1 MLTWKCF
8 EILSYGAG
16 TPSTTL
22 ALMAC
27 ENAFHGPPYPYPLVP
42 IYDAVIF
49 CDLHAE
55 PGWVYRQAAFTAA
68 ACARAGIPFYTGR
81 RPIRQFPGELWACPH
96 CLYPVLDAWRGW
108 REGPYA
114 PPVYL

>member
-55 PGWVYRQAAFTAA
+55 PGWVYR
-68 ACARAGIPFYTGR
+68 
-81 RPIRQFPGELWACPH
+81 PH
-96 CLYPVLDAWRGW
+96 CQYPVLDAWRGW
-108 REGPYA
+108 QEGPYA
-114 PPVYL
+114 PPVYI

>member
-1 MLTWKCF
+1 MLTLDNL

-22 ALMAC
+22 VGMAC
-27 ENAFHGPPYPYPLVP
+27 ENAMRGYPVWPEVP

-55 PGWVYRQAAFTAA
+55 PSWYIGKLRLRLICAA
-68 ACARAGIPFYTGR
+68 G
-81 RPIRQFPGELWACPH
+81 
-96 CLYPVLDAWRGW
+96 PVFLFISWM
-108 REGPYA
+108 
-114 PPVYL
+114 

>member
-1 MLTWKCF
+1 MLTLDNL

-22 ALMAC
+22 VGMAC
-27 ENAFHGPPYPYPLVP
+27 ENAMRGYPVWPEVP

-55 PGWVYRQAAFTAA
+55 PSWVYRQAAFAA
-68 ACARAGIPFYTGR
+68 DLCRRASIPFYK
-81 RPIRQFPGELWACPH
+81 LDVD
-96 CLYPVLDAWRGW
+96 LYGDYLSVLDKGTMQS
-108 REGPYA
+108 EKF
-114 PPVYL
+114 